1 MAPAVMRYR
10 DHDQDHVERGSLRVS
25 RARCWA
31 VESRVMN
38 EASVE
43 EEPGESSGEYAMGER
58 DFRMI
63 SQEFR
68 PCQPCANAV
77 PAAALLTF
85 P

>member
-1 MAPAVMRYR
+1 MC
-10 DHDQDHVERGSLRVS
+10 ERGSLRVS

-38 EASVE
+38 ESIGRASQDE
-43 EEPGESSGEYAMGER
+43 AESPGEYAMRGA

-63 SQEFR
+63 SQ
-68 PCQPCANAV
+68 AV
-77 PAAALLTF
+77 GRARAMRKRDSGVPLLTF